1 MFCKECGSEI
11 TDEKFCSECGALV
24 NDVQNVPKEEKNEF
38 SNSGYL
44 KSKDFNKWAQGIGT
58 SLIIWGVLN
67 LFWAPIFGVLLLFFG
82 ILIYILKSSTIVT
95 VFGAIWL
102 LAALYQLYIGLF
114 LIASY
119 TILAL
124 INGLF
129 SIYLLYKVNKF
140 KTERVV

>member
-1 MFCKECGSEI
+1 MYCKECGSEI
-11 TDEKFCSECGALV
+11 IDGKFCSECGTPI
-24 NDVQNVPKEEKNEF
+24 NTEQNVHQDEKDKV
-38 SNSGYL
+38 SNWGYL
-44 KSKDFNKWAQGIGT
+44 NSNNFNKWAQGIGT

-95 VFGAIWL
+95 VFGSIWL
-102 LAALYQLYIGLF
+102 LVALYQLYIGLF

-119 TILAL
+119 TILAI

-140 KTERVV
+140 QKGE